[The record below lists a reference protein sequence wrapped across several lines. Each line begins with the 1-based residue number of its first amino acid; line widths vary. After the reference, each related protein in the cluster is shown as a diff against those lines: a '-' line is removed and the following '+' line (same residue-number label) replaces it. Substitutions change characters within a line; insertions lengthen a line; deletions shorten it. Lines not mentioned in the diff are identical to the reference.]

1 MDNVDHQHHERQTP
15 LCISGSLR
23 ESTTSR
29 ASISRGSSGVP
40 TSRAMSAISSAS
52 SERLSATSARLSSRI
67 HLPYKAPASSSRSG
81 NQPQSPS
88 STYSTRILDCQSPIS
103 AYQVSS
109 PHTPTQGDEITSARS
124 NFNSLLPEVRDSSL
138 QLDPRDA
145 MVPHESLPPIY
156 SQAVPKY
163 ERQKLTPGE
172 RRRCS
177 NKIAPLG
184 CQTLQKQQQ
193 QFTQRHKVT
202 SIAST
207 ESAYSSGSGEAD
219 DARDLGVDEDLADQ
233 GQDHQHHQVQEGR
246 QHQQE
251 GRQLQQEL
259 RARIMASPYA
269 SAWPRASIPR
279 RVHKL
284 TWEEEQTSQY
294 QF

>member
-1 MDNVDHQHHERQTP
+1 MDHQHHERQTP

-52 SERLSATSARLSSRI
+52 SERLSAGSARLSSRI
-67 HLPYKAPASSSRSG
+67 HLPYKSQASSSRSG

-124 NFNSLLPEVRDSSL
+124 NFNSLLPEVRENSL
-138 QLDPRDA
+138 QLDPRAA
-145 MVPHESLPPIY
+145 MVSHESLPPIY

-193 QFTQRHKVT
+193 FTQRHKVT

-219 DARDLGVDEDLADQ
+219 DVRDLGVDEDLADQ
-233 GQDHQHHQVQEGR
+233 GQGHQHHQVQECR

-269 SAWPRASIPR
+269 SAWP
-279 RVHKL
+279 
-284 TWEEEQTSQY
+284 
-294 QF
+294 